1 MQNMISCLLGRG
13 VRRVRNQKCVT
24 FPCILFLLKILKQSN
39 FFICDY
45 KTAGRLLRHGYA
57 SVLYTRQRV

>member
-1 MQNMISCLLGRG
+1 MQNMISCSLGRG

-24 FPCILFLLKILKQSN
+24 FPCILFLLKSLKQSN
-39 FFICDY
+39 FFTCDY
-45 KTAGRLLRHGYA
+45 KTAGRLFRHGYA